1 MSKAS
6 VDNNVQPSFA
16 ALNLPDLIQQQIAA
30 MGFETPTPI
39 QMQSIPALLE
49 GRDVLGEA
57 QTGTGKTAAF
67 GLPALARIDVEKRSP
82 QLLVVAPTR
91 ELAIQVSEAIS
102 DFATRIKGLRVATI
116 YGGQSYGPQFDAL
129 RRGPQVVVGTPGRL
143 MDHLKRNSLDLS
155 SLSICALDEAD
166 EMLNMGF
173 LEDIEWI
180 LEHVPDETQMALFSA
195 TMPQAIRKI
204 AQRFL
209 KDPVHVKIKAEQRA
223 KPNIEQKVWK
233 VQGMNKLEG
242 LERLAETLEY
252 EAMLVFV
259 RTRADTLVLTEKLE
273 AVGFSTAALNGEM
286 SQVQRE
292 RTVAQLR
299 SGRVKILIA
308 TDVVARGLDV
318 PEISHVI
325 NFDLPMDTE
334 SYVHRIGRT
343 GRAGREGTAIV
354 FARPREMHNLRR
366 YEKATAGKIDAME
379 MPNAKQLGEIRI
391 ARCKQQLVALT
402 EKSATHPEIETLR
415 QLVHTLS
422 EESETSVLD
431 IAAALIAERQGRRLL
446 NPKEEVRERRS
457 KQRDDRREFSRD
469 RNERG
474 ERRGNG
480 RDRGE
485 RAERDDRERRPSK
498 RSKPR
503 ATNVDW
509 EQFRLEVGRSH
520 GARPGDIV
528 GAIAN
533 EIELD
538 SAFIGEIR
546 MQDEFSFV
554 QLPQGMPKAT
564 FNQLKRVRVRNRQ
577 MEISRVN

>member
-1 MSKAS
+1 MSQAS

-67 GLPALARIDVEKRSP
+67 GLPALARIDVEKRMP

-91 ELAIQVSEAIS
+91 ELAIQVSEAIA

-143 MDHLKRNSLDLS
+143 MDHLKRKSLDLS
-155 SLSICALDEAD
+155 ALTTCALDEAD

-180 LEHVPDETQMALFSA
+180 LEHVPSETQMALFSA
-195 TMPQAIRKI
+195 TMPAGIRKV

-209 KDPVHVKIKAEQRA
+209 KNPVHVKVKPEQRA
-223 KPNIEQKVWK
+223 KANIEQKVWK
-233 VQGMNKLEG
+233 VAGMNKLEG
-242 LERLAETLEY
+242 LERLAETLDY

-273 AVGFSTAALNGEM
+273 AAGFSAAALNGEM
-286 SQVQRE
+286 SQVHRE
-292 RTVAQLR
+292 RTVGQLR
-299 SGRVKILIA
+299 SGRVRILIA

-325 NFDLPMDTE
+325 NFDLPMDSE

-343 GRAGREGTAIV
+343 GRAGREGTAIM

-366 YEKATAGKIDAME
+366 YEKATAGKITSME

-391 ARCKQQLVALT
+391 ARCKQQLAELT
-402 EKSATHPEIETLR
+402 EKHAAHPEIDTLR
-415 QLVHTLS
+415 ELVNTLA
-422 EESETSVLD
+422 EESGISVLD
-431 IAAALIAERQGRRLL
+431 IAASLIAEKQGGRLL
-446 NPKEEVRERRS
+446 SPKEPVRERRS
-457 KQRDDRREFSRD
+457 KSRDDRREFSRD
-469 RNERG
+469 RNERNDRG
-474 ERRGNG
+474 ERRANN

-485 RAERDDRERRPSK
+485 RGDRERRPAK
-498 RSKPR
+498 RSNPR

-509 EQFRLEVGRSH
+509 EQFRLEVGRNH

-577 MEISRVN
+577 MEITRVN